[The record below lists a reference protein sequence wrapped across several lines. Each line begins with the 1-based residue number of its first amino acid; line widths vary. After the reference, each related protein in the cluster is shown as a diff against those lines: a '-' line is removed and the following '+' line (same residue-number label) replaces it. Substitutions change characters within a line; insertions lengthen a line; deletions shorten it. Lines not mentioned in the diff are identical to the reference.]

1 MKPRFL
7 LVYGLLI
14 FASLSWA
21 GSFVAVRVIHQE
33 IPPIM
38 LGFLRF
44 VVATPVMF
52 FLLFL
57 LKKPFFLSKQKIP
70 QLLVLALTGVTLL
83 YMLQF
88 TGVSLTSASTGGVLI
103 NTNVLFISL
112 FSALFLHERFTQL
125 KTMGVIIS
133 FIGVVL
139 VMFGQMSNEQI
150 VFDSSFLFGSILVIL
165 SAVCWAVYSIVGKHM
180 LKEEDSLVVHANA
193 FLLGT
198 MLFLP
203 FVYTDINL
211 VLDNMSFS
219 GLIAVLYLGLFCSV
233 FAYIAWYY
241 ALSKS
246 EAAESAVFLNFIPLF
261 TILLSFFIG
270 EYPTPLFL
278 VGAGLIVFGVVLVQK
293 AKLQLRQMK
302 TSEDV

>member
-1 MKPRFL
+1 MKSKQL
-7 LVYGLLI
+7 LIYGLLL
-14 FASLSWA
+14 FASLAWA
-21 GSFVAVRVIHQE
+21 GSFVAVRVIHKE

-52 FLLFL
+52 FLLL
-57 LKKPFFLSKQKIP
+57 VLKKPVFLSIQKIP
-70 QLLVLALTGVTLL
+70 QLLLLAFTGVTFL
-83 YMLQF
+83 YIFQF

-112 FSALFLHERFTQL
+112 FSALFLHERFTLL
-125 KTMGVIIS
+125 KTSGVILS
-133 FIGVVL
+133 FTGVVF
-139 VMFGQMSNEQI
+139 VMLGQMNNESI
-150 VFDSSFLFGSILVIL
+150 VFDASFLFGSVLVLL

-180 LKEEDSLVVHANA
+180 LKKEDSLVVNSNV

-198 MLFLP
+198 LLFLP
-203 FVYTDINL
+203 FVYSDIS
-211 VLDNMSFS
+211 VVIQNMSIT
-219 GLIAVLYLGLFCSV
+219 GVLAVLYLGLFCSV

-241 ALSKS
+241 ALSLQ

-278 VGAGLIVFGVVLVQK
+278 FGAGLIILGVFLVQK
-293 AKLQLRQMK
+293 AKK
-302 TSEDV
+302 SIITS

>member
-1 MKPRFL
+1 MKPRVL
-7 LVYGLLI
+7 LVYALLI

-21 GSFVAVRVIHQE
+21 GSFVAVRVIHEE

-52 FLLFL
+52 FLLFV
-57 LKKPFFLSKQKIP
+57 LKKPFFLSKQKLP

-112 FSALFLHERFTQL
+112 FSALFLHEHFTRL

-133 FIGVVL
+133 FIGVIF

-150 VFDSSFLFGSILVIL
+150 VFDTSFVFGSILVIL
-165 SAVCWAVYSIVGKHM
+165 SAVCWAVYSIVGKHL
-180 LKEEDSLVVHANA
+180 LKKEDSLVVNANA
-193 FLLGT
+193 FFLGT
-198 MLFLP
+198 LLFIP
-203 FVYTDINL
+203 FVYSDISL
-211 VLDNMSFS
+211 VLDNLSFS
-219 GLIAVLYLGLFCSV
+219 GVLAVLYLGLFCSV

-278 VGAGLIVFGVVLVQK
+278 VGAGLIVLGVVLVQK
-293 AKLQLRQMK
+293 AKQQLRQMK
-302 TSEDV
+302 PRENG

>member
-1 MKPRFL
+1 MKPRLL
-7 LVYGLLI
+7 LVYSLLV

-21 GSFVAVRVIHQE
+21 GSFVAVRVIHQQ

-52 FLLFL
+52 FLLFV
-57 LKKPFFLSKQKIP
+57 LKKPFFLPKQKIP

-88 TGVSLTSASTGGVLI
+88 TGVAMTSASTGGVLI

-112 FSALFLHERFTQL
+112 FSALFLHERFTRL
-125 KTMGVIIS
+125 KTLGVLLS
-133 FIGVVL
+133 FIGVIF
-139 VMFGQMSNEQI
+139 VMFGQMSNETI
-150 VFDSSFLFGSILVIL
+150 VFDSSFLLGSVLVIL

-180 LKEEDSLVVHANA
+180 LKKENSLVVNANA

-198 MLFLP
+198 FLFLP
-203 FVYTDINL
+203 FVFSDIGL
-211 VLDNMSFS
+211 VLRHMSIE
-219 GLIAVLYLGLFCSV
+219 GVLAVLYLGLFCSV

-278 VGAGLIVFGVVLVQK
+278 FGAGLIVLGVVLVQK
-293 AKLQLRQMK
+293 AKQQTK
-302 TSEDV
+302 PKEYSD